1 MIYKNEY
8 LKLKTTTKVIN
19 SNLKKLNDETRIK
32 SVRYEWKKNE
42 NKILLKP

>member
-32 SVRYEWKKNE
+32 SV
-42 NKILLKP
+42 

>member
-32 SVRYEWKKNE
+32 SVWMKKNE